1 MKGEVD
7 DVKKFYEE
15 TIINL
20 IKMCDDIDLL
30 NLITK
35 LLLKSNGIG

>member
-1 MKGEVD
+1 MGNEVD

-20 IKMCDDIDLL
+20 IKMCNDIDLL